1 MNASWIAVDWG
12 TSNVRAWAMDGA
24 SIIASASGNRGMGS
38 LTPEEFEPA
47 FFELAGDWVSDAPI
61 EVIVC
66 GMAGSRQGWAEAK
79 YLPVPA
85 PPLDPQRVVTAKAVD
100 PRLSIRIFPG
110 LSQAD
115 PADVMRGEETQIAGL
130 LAVDP
135 EFDGVV
141 CLPGTHTKW
150 ARISAGEV
158 CFFAT
163 AMTGEMFSLMAKQSV
178 LRHSMGDGW
187 DDAAFSEGVDEAYT
201 RPQKLATQ
209 LFGIRAQSLLNDAG
223 GAAAKAR
230 LSGLLIGAELA
241 AMKPYWLGQAVTVIG
256 DAGLS
261 GHYVSAL
268 AQLGLDTAMMDGTE
282 ASLGGLI
289 AARRLLNN
297 GVV

>member
-1 MNASWIAVDWG
+1 MNTRWIAVDWG
-12 TSNVRAWAMDGA
+12 TSNLRAWAMDGA
-24 SIIASASGNRGMGS
+24 TVLDTASGDKGMGS
-38 LTPEEFEPA
+38 LTPDAFEGA
-47 FFELAGDWVSDAPI
+47 FLELAGGWISDGPMD
-61 EVIVC
+61 VIVC
-66 GMAGSRQGWAEAK
+66 GMAGSRQGWAEAS
-79 YLPVPA
+79 YLPVPVM
-85 PPLDPQRVVTAKAVD
+85 PLDAGRVVRAKTRDA
-100 PRLSIRIFPG
+100 RLNVRIVPG

-135 EFDGVV
+135 DYDGVV

-163 AMTGEMFSLMAKQSV
+163 AMTGEMFGLLSNHSV

-187 DDAAFSEGVDEAYT
+187 DDAAFAGGVDEAYA
-201 RPQKLATQ
+201 RPQKLATL
-209 LFGIRAQSLLNDAG
+209 LFGIRAGSLLTEVD
-223 GAAAKAR
+223 GAEAKAR
-230 LSGLLIGAELA
+230 LSGLLVGAELS

-256 DAGLS
+256 DPGLS
-261 GHYVSAL
+261 GHYLSGL
-268 AQLGLDTAMMDGTE
+268 AQMGLDAAIMDGTD
-282 ASLGGLI
+282 AAIGGLV